1 MTGKILGFDTKEN
14 MGTIS
19 SDDGKRY
26 KFTKTDWKEEGAPLK
41 ETKVDFDIA
50 DDGTAKEIYQIS
62 DKMAENK

>member
-26 KFTKTDWKEEGAPLK
+26 KFQKVDWKEEGVPSR
-41 ETKVDFDIA
+41 FY
-50 DDGTAKEIYQIS
+50 G
-62 DKMAENK
+62 